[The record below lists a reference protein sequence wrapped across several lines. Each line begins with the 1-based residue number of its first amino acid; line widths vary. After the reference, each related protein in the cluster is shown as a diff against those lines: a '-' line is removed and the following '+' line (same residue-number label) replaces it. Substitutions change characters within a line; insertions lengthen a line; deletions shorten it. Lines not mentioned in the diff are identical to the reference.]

1 MEEYKD
7 CLDAIQVAATR
18 LKEIDL
24 EIELTE
30 STGYHIASALLRE
43 DKEDHLTALIQ
54 AANRVRE
61 LSRMT
66 NG

>member
-1 MEEYKD
+1 MEEYMD

-30 STGYHIASALLRE
+30 STGHLRASALLRM
-43 DKEDHLTALIQ
+43 DKVEHLISLFRSAD
-54 AANRVRE
+54 RVRE
-61 LSRMT
+61 LSRTT
-66 NG
+66 NA

>member
-30 STGYHIASALLRE
+30 STGHLRASALLRQ
-43 DKEDHLTALIQ
+43 DKEDCLTSLLKCTE
-54 AANRVRE
+54 RVRE
-61 LSRMT
+61 LSRI

>member
-24 EIELTE
+24 WIELTA
-30 STGYHIASALLRE
+30 STGHYRASALLRQ
-43 DKEDHLTALIQ
+43 DKEEYLTSLLKGAE
-54 AANRVRE
+54 RVRE
-61 LSRMT
+61 LSLIDA
-66 NG
+66 